1 MVFHGGGV
9 RAGDYGVGMR
19 TAELFDSGELATILR
34 EEPDNVGLELQRAA
48 QGDRLDV
55 LEFVLRHEPQQWDL
69 DVALSVAAKRRGSAA
84 FVRTLL
90 SAGARPAA
98 ESHAFPLWAAAAVG
112 DAETVRLLLEA
123 GADPNTRTDPHPLHD
138 RDSPDGC
145 RLPLVGAI
153 RADAHDAVAALL
165 DGGADPNALTDALR
179 RPLDVALETGAT
191 AIAEL
196 LRARRA
202 TVFAPE
208 EADLVQ
214 ATRRGFLA
222 RVRELLPTQEP
233 AAQGRA
239 LIVAVQERQVDVAV
253 AVLDRREI
261 GPNDLGVALGQA
273 IAFDVPAVVPHL
285 IAAGVDADAPDNY
298 YRTPPLVLAADRGR
312 VQVVRDLLDA
322 GADIQARDENGRNAL
337 AAARQQHRTEIVRL
351 LRTAGANAR
360 TPQEITRAA
369 KTKLAYLARPAWSP
383 LLGATDR
390 NGEPGASRFG
400 GLPWLRADEPWP
412 GCADCAAPLTFFVQL
427 DLAGVPKQA
436 RDLGTGLLQL
446 FHCTACNPYRAF
458 SGGHLVRIV
467 AAADQASA
475 PTPPDGVL
483 LFPEQ
488 PIAGWAR
495 AVKDYPYREADESE
509 LLPEERAV
517 VFGLNRQG
525 DKLGGWP
532 NWVQDPEYPNC
543 PRGDHRMTQPV
554 LQIDSGR
561 GVPHVWGDNGA
572 GYIVQCPTHRDQVAF
587 LWQSA

>member
-1 MVFHGGGV
+1 M
-9 RAGDYGVGMR
+9 AY
-19 TAELFDSGELATILR
+19 
-34 EEPDNVGLELQRAA
+34 
-48 QGDRLDV
+48 GDRLDV
-55 LEFVLRHEPQQWDL
+55 LEFVLRYEPPQWDL
-69 DVALSVAAKRRGSAA
+69 DVALSAAAGRRGSAA
-84 FVRTLL
+84 FVRALL
-90 SAGARPAA
+90 AAGARPLA

-123 GADPNTRTDPHPLHD
+123 GADPNARTDD
-138 RDSPDGC
+138 RDGPDAC
-145 RLPLVGAI
+145 RLPLVGAV
-153 RADAHDAVAALL
+153 RAGAHDAVAALL
-165 DGGADPNALTDALR
+165 DGGADPNMLTDALR
-179 RPLDVALETGAT
+179 RPLDVALETGGT
-191 AIAEL
+191 AISEL
-196 LRARRA
+196 LRTRGA

-239 LIVAVQERQVDVAV
+239 LIVAVQEGEVDVAA
-253 AVLDRREI
+253 AVLERGEV

-273 IAFDVPAVVPHL
+273 IAFDVSAVVPHL

-298 YRTPPLVLAADRGR
+298 YSTPPIVLAADRGR
-312 VQVVRDLLDA
+312 AEVVRELIAA
-322 GADIQARDENGRNAL
+322 GADIQARDEDGRNAL
-337 AAARQQHRTEIVRL
+337 AAARRQGRTEIVRL
-351 LRTAGANAR
+351 LRTAGVNAR

-369 KTKLAYLARPAWSP
+369 KAKLAHVARPAWSP
-383 LLGATDR
+383 IIGAADGE
-390 NGEPGASRFG
+390 GEPGASRFG
-400 GLPWLRADEPWP
+400 GLPWLGADESWP
-412 GCADCAAPLTFFVQL
+412 VCADCAAPLTFFVQL
-427 DLAGVPKQA
+427 DLAGAPKQA

-446 FHCTACNPYRAF
+446 FHCTECNPYRAF
-458 SGGHLVRIV
+458 SGGHLVRV
-467 AAADQASA
+467 VDAAGHASV
-475 PTPPDGVL
+475 PTPSDGVR
-483 LFPEQ
+483 LFPER

-495 AVKDYPYREADESE
+495 AVRDYPYREADESE

-543 PRGDHRMTQPV
+543 TRGDHRMTQPV

-572 GYIVQCPTHRDQVAF
+572 GYIVQCPTHRDQFAF

>member
-1 MVFHGGGV
+1 
-9 RAGDYGVGMR
+9 MR
-19 TAELFDSGELATILR
+19 TAELFDSGELATISR
-34 EEPDNVGLELQRAA
+34 EDQDKVGHAVQSAA
-48 QGDRLDV
+48 YDDRLDV
-55 LEFVLRHEPQQWDL
+55 LEFVLRHEPLQFDL
-69 DVALSVAAKRRGSAA
+69 DAALSTATERRGSAA
-84 FVRTLL
+84 FVQALL
-90 SAGARPAA
+90 AAGARPTPGWQR
-98 ESHAFPLWAAAAVG
+98 FPLWAAATAG
-112 DAETVRLLLEA
+112 DVDTVRLLLEA
-123 GADPNTRTDPHPLHD
+123 GADPNARTDD

-153 RADAHDAVAALL
+153 RADAHAAVAALL
-165 DGGADPNALTDALR
+165 DGGADPNVLTDALR
-179 RPLDVALETGAT
+179 RPLDVALETGDTAT
-191 AIAEL
+191 AEL
-196 LRARRA
+196 LCARGA

-222 RVRELLPTQEP
+222 RVRELLPTQES

-253 AVLDRREI
+253 VVLDRGEV
-261 GPNDLGVALGQA
+261 GSNDLGVALGQA

-285 IAAGVDADAPDNY
+285 IAAGVNMDAPDNY
-298 YRTPPLVLAADRGR
+298 YRTPPIVLAADRGR
-312 VQVVRDLLDA
+312 VRVVRDLLDA
-322 GADIQARDENGRNAL
+322 GADFQARDEDGRNAL
-337 AAARQQHRTEIVRL
+337 AAARQQGRTEVERL

-360 TPQEITRAA
+360 TPQEIARAVKA
-369 KTKLAYLARPAWSP
+369 KLAHVARLAWSP
-383 LLGATDR
+383 LIGATD
-390 NGEPGASRFG
+390 GDSEPGASRFG
-400 GLPWLRADEPWP
+400 GLPWLGADEPWP
-412 GCADCAAPLTFFVQL
+412 GCADCVAPLTFFVQL
-427 DLAGVPKQA
+427 DLAGAPKQA

-458 SGGHLVRIV
+458 SGGHLVRV
-467 AAADQASA
+467 VDAAGEASS
-475 PTPPDGVL
+475 PTPPDGVRV
-483 LFPEQ
+483 FPER

-495 AVKDYPYREADESE
+495 AVRDYPYREADESE
-509 LLPEERAV
+509 LLPEERAA

-532 NWVQDPEYPNC
+532 NWVQDPGYPNC
-543 PRGDHRMTQPV
+543 PRGDRRMTQPV